1 MAMPTLFESVRV
13 HLIHAEARQTIQI
26 AAQIEWFDLI
36 DETLAAFFVLPLYSV
51 LQAERDELPSKI
63 CSALVVFAGL
73 YAAVTLSVMLY
84 TSGLVQAMDVAMEI
98 REASV
103 RYLRWESVAF
113 ILGFVRQFWL
123 VVLVI
128 HGKTRWIFLL
138 AGLEAGGKV
147 LGDLWFIPGVGE
159 LGIAISNLLTQGAGA
174 LILGGLLYRH
184 GLVSCE
190 RLSWRWLGAA
200 FRKGSLSGTQVLL
213 DNFIYAVLV
222 VRIMNDLAVQEHYW
236 VANSFIWGWLLLP
249 VLALMELVKRE
260 GSAML
265 DASVARHYLIWLL
278 GVAGLWLISMPC
290 WGWVYAAVMG
300 SPEPEAPLRI
310 TLLLIPFYLVFIFG
324 FAADNVLYGLGRTGL
339 CLLNSA
345 VINFGYYPLVYGA
358 LWLTEAAIT
367 VERTVFIFGAGI
379 LLHSLLSF
387 YLVYRVQKTVT
398 SLSAKGQLH
407 AIYQNSTV
415 D

>member
-13 HLIHAEARQTIQI
+13 HLIHAEARYGIQI

-51 LQAERDELPSKI
+51 LQAERDELPGKI
-63 CSALVVFAGL
+63 CSALMAFTGI
-73 YAAVTLSVMLY
+73 YAAVTLVVMLY
-84 TSGLVQAMDVAMEI
+84 TSGLVQAMDVATEI

-128 HGKTRWIFLL
+128 HGKRRWVFLL
-138 AGLEAGGKV
+138 AALEAAGKV
-147 LGDLWFIPGVGE
+147 LGDLWFIPALGE

-174 LILGGLLYRH
+174 LVLGGLLYRR

-190 RLSWRWLGAA
+190 RLCWRWLGAS
-200 FRKGSLSGTQVLL
+200 FRKGAFSGTQVLL
-213 DNFIYAVLV
+213 DNFVYAVLV
-222 VRIMNDLAVQEHYW
+222 VRIMNGLAVQEHYW

-260 GSAML
+260 GAAML
-265 DASVARHYLIWLL
+265 DAEIAWHYLIWLL
-278 GVAGLWLISMPC
+278 GVAGLWLVSMPC
-290 WGWVYAAVMG
+290 WEWVYAVVMG
-300 SPEPEAPLRI
+300 SPEPGAPLRI

-324 FAADNVLYGLGRTGL
+324 FTADNVLYGLGKTGL

-345 VINFGYYPLVYGA
+345 GINLGYYPLVYGV
-358 LWLTEAAIT
+358 LWLTEATIT
-367 VERTVFIFGAGI
+367 VERIVFIFGVGM
-379 LLHSLLSF
+379 LLHCLLSF
-387 YLVYRVQKTVT
+387 YLVHRVRQAH
-398 SLSAKGQLH
+398 LR
-407 AIYQNSTV
+407 YE
-415 D
+415 